1 MPRPDRAAEPVYRTF
16 PGWKQ
21 DTRGVL
27 DRSDLPQAALDYID
41 FLEQELEASADLISS
56 GPRREETVVSGGGTL
71 EGGLGERFGTVR
83 AAVGE

>member
-1 MPRPDRAAEPVYRTF
+1 
-16 PGWKQ
+16 
-21 DTRGVL
+21 RGVL

-71 EGGLGERFGTVR
+71 QGWLGERLGAVR
-83 AAVGE
+83 SAVGG